1 MSIILLLLDED
12 AMNSALLDALRLRGV
27 DVISVAEIGMLSR
40 SDEEILYWAN
50 ENHRVT
56 YSFNTRDFYR
66 LHTDFSTQGEEHMGI
81 ILGQQNYS
89 VGEQLR
95 RLLKIIASK
104 SAEEMYNQ
112 VEFLSAWGEG

>member
-40 SDEEILYWAN
+40 SEGALMSWAN

-56 YSFNTRDFYR
+56 YSFNSRDFYR
-66 LHTDFSTQGEEHMGI
+66 LHTDFTTQREEHMGI

-112 VEFLSAWGEG
+112 VEFLSVWGEG

>member
-1 MSIILLLLDED
+1 MRIILILLDED
-12 AMNSALLDALRLRGV
+12 AMNSALLDALRLRGI
-27 DVISVAEIGMLSR
+27 DVISVVEIGMLSR

-50 ENHRVT
+50 ENYRVT

-66 LHTDFSTQGEEHMGI
+66 LHTDFNTRGQEHRGI

-95 RLLKIIASK
+95 RLLKIISSK
-104 SAEEMYNQ
+104 SAEKICNQ
-112 VEFLSAWGEG
+112 VEFLSAWG

>member
-1 MSIILLLLDED
+1 
-12 AMNSALLDALRLRGV
+12 MNSALLDALRLRSV

-40 SDEEILYWAN
+40 SDEEILYWVH

-66 LHTDFSTQGEEHMGI
+66 LHNNFSPQGKEHMGI

-104 SAEEMYNQ
+104 SAEEMYNK